1 MASPDRIDEPIEP
14 VRRGTRRLMT
24 ACVVVSFLLIAIV
37 LIWFLVLPWVR

>member
-37 LIWFLVLPWVR
+37 LIWFLILPLVR